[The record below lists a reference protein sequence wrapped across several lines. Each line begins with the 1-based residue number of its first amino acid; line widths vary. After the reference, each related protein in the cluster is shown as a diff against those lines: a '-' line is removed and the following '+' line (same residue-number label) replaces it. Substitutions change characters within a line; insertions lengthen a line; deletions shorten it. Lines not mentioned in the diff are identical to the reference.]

1 MSVSEPYLI
10 DKIIQRALRYHP
22 RAQRGEVEWFLEQ
35 ARDMPADKIDEE
47 IEYCR
52 HVYRWN
58 EDTVR
63 AVRAGVHMLLVNGLI
78 KR

>member
-10 DKIIQRALRYHP
+10 DTIIQRALRHHP

-47 IEYCR
+47 IDYCI
-52 HVYRWN
+52 HAYRWN
-58 EDTVR
+58 EATVR
-63 AVRAGVHMLLVNGLI
+63 AVRAGLRMLAEHGVI

>member
-1 MSVSEPYLI
+1 MSVSELYLI
-10 DKIIQRALRYHP
+10 DGIIRHALRRHP

-35 ARDMPADKIDEE
+35 ARDMPSDKLDEE

-58 EDTVR
+58 EDTVK

>member
-10 DKIIQRALRYHP
+10 DKIIRHALRYNP
-22 RAQRGEVEWFLEQ
+22 GAQRWEVEWFLEQ
-35 ARDMPADKIDEE
+35 ARDMPLSKIDEE
-47 IEYCR
+47 IDYCR

-58 EDTVR
+58 EDTVK
-63 AVRAGVHMLLVNGLI
+63 AVRAGVHMLLVNGII